1 MGQFFKFNKF
11 RRFNLLGDKAE
22 GGKRLIHRRW
32 CISKISSASATSCFF
47 CHLAYANGWVTQR
60 SHKPRATKGHLCNL
74 EKLKGHQ
81 PLSTLAA
88 RAWLFHWGQMDFAKT
103 ASMWGNGMVY
113 VVVAMSLPFV
123 GCRRSSYILL
133 YPKLVQHGHRQPRSW
148 WRCCSW

>member
-22 GGKRLIHRRW
+22 GGKAPDSPQVVYLQDFQ
-32 CISKISSASATSCFF
+32 CFSHIMLF